1 MTRIARLYPVR
12 YRGCHVDEVPYPGDQ
27 NVGKIELWTAEEI
40 LRELNRDR
48 GPGWIDYDETDD
60 FLKELDEW
68 TFWEPLSKEAR

>member
-1 MTRIARLYPVR
+1 MRPVKLYPVR
-12 YRGCHVDEVPYPGDQ
+12 YRGCHRDEVPYPDDP

-68 TFWEPLSKEAR
+68 TFWEPLSKETR